1 LSTTRFPP
9 PNPADDDYIRRG
21 DLLSTKNLFYAPH
34 DRALKTGPFA
44 PGDWAISVE
53 TVYSVPAAD
62 VRPVVLCR
70 DCEHEGLLSCP
81 IVVIEKQQMVFI
93 NHDPEFFC
101 ASGERKNA
109 NV

>member
-1 LSTTRFPP
+1 MAEYIERQAVLSEYDRQHKGPP
-9 PNPADDDYIRRG
+9 GGARR
-21 DLLSTKNLFYAPH
+21 
-34 DRALKTGPFA
+34 
-44 PGDWAISVE
+44 IIE
-53 TVYSVPAAD
+53 TFPAAD

-70 DCEHEGLLSCP
+70 DCKHEGLLSCP

-93 NHDPEFFC
+93 NHAPEFFC